1 MIVFDTEYKDF
12 FNVNEKEDMR
22 VTMYLVTK
30 EEERQIR
37 ETIEGGGEFWIENG
51 EVKVS
56 GPKMVEYMKFNLDT
70 KLWTEDPDLKAKYLE
85 RIREEVWEKIK
96 QKRSESIE
104 TGVYHARLQKW
115 FHTDS
120 EAQRNYA
127 LIGHAISSTLYQP
140 KRWKTMDG
148 TFIEMTREVFQD
160 VLALALK
167 KADDDYRNAEIHK
180 AKVMAS
186 TDPLAYD
193 YSTGWSA
200 GYTKGAINEE
210 V

>member
-1 MIVFDTEYKDF
+1 MRVFDTEYKDF

-37 ETIEGGGEFWIENG
+37 ETIEGGGEFWVENN
-51 EVKVS
+51 EIKVS

-70 KLWTEDPDLKAKYLE
+70 KLWTEDADLKAKYLE

-96 QKRSESIE
+96 QRRSESIE

-127 LIGHAISSTLYQP
+127 LMGHAINSPLYQP

-193 YSTGWSA
+193 YSTGWSPA
-200 GYTKGAINEE
+200 YHKE
-210 V
+210 

>member
-1 MIVFDTEYKDF
+1 MRVFDTEYKDF

-37 ETIEGGGEFWIENG
+37 ETIEGGGEFWVENG

-96 QKRSESIE
+96 ARRTESID
-104 TGVYHARLQKW
+104 TGVYHPRLQKW
-115 FHTDS
+115 FHTDA
-120 EAQRNYA
+120 EAQRNYS
-127 LIGHAISSTLYQP
+127 LLGHAISSALYKP

-160 VLALALK
+160 IIALALG
-167 KADDDYRNAEIHK
+167 KADEDYKNAEIHK
-180 AKVMAS
+180 AKLMQS

-200 GYTKGAINEE
+200 GYTKGQ
-210 V
+210 

>member
-1 MIVFDTEYKDF
+1 MRVFDTEYKDF

-37 ETIEGGGEFWIENG
+37 ETIEGGGEFWVENN

-96 QKRSESIE
+96 QRRSESIE

-127 LIGHAISSTLYQP
+127 LMGHAINSPLYQP

-193 YSTGWSA
+193 YSTGWSPA
-200 GYTKGAINEE
+200 YHME
-210 V
+210 

>member
-1 MIVFDTEYKDF
+1 MRVFDTEYKDF

-37 ETIEGGGEFWIENG
+37 ETIEGGGEFWVENN

-56 GPKMVEYMKFNLDT
+56 GPKAVEYMKFNTDT
-70 KLWTEDPDLKAKYLE
+70 KLWVEDADLKAKYLE
-85 RIREEVWEKIK
+85 RVRNDVWEKIK
-96 QKRSESIE
+96 VKRTESVE
-104 TGVYHARLQKW
+104 TGVYHPKLQKW
-115 FHTDS
+115 FHTDV

-127 LIGHAISSTLYQP
+127 LLGHAINSPLYQP

-148 TFIEMTREVFQD
+148 TFIEMTKEVFQD

-180 AKVMAS
+180 AKLMQS
-186 TDPLAYD
+186 NDPLAYD
-193 YSTGWSA
+193 FSTGWTE
-200 GYTKGAINEE
+200 GYNQG
-210 V
+210 

>member
-1 MIVFDTEYKDF
+1 MRVFDTEYKDF

-37 ETIEGGGEFWIENG
+37 ETIEGGGEFWVENG

-70 KLWTEDPDLKAKYLE
+70 KLWTEDPDLKTKYLE
-85 RIREEVWEKIK
+85 RIRQEVWEKIK
-96 QKRSESIE
+96 QRRSESIE

-115 FHTDS
+115 FHTDT

-127 LIGHAISSTLYQP
+127 LMGHAINSPLYQP

-193 YSTGWSA
+193 YSTGWSPA
-200 GYTKGAINEE
+200 YHKE
-210 V
+210 

>member
-1 MIVFDTEYKDF
+1 MRVYDVSLNQF
-12 FNVNEKEDMR
+12 FNID
-22 VTMYLVTK
+22 TK
-30 EEERQIR
+30 EELTPSMGLVSQEDEKAIKASLEDGGYVWKDGIDIR
-37 ETIEGGGEFWIENG
+37 
-51 EVKVS
+51 VS
-56 GPKMVEYMKFNLDT
+56 GTKPTPYSKFNTDT
-70 KLWTEDPDLKAKYLE
+70 KSWEIDESKREEYLA
-85 RIREEVWEKIK
+85 RAREEVWEKIK
-96 QKRSESIE
+96 QRRSESIE

-127 LIGHAISSTLYQP
+127 LMGHAISSPLYQP

-200 GYTKGAINEE
+200 GYTKGQ
-210 V
+210 

>member
-1 MIVFDTEYKDF
+1 MRVFDTEYKDF

-37 ETIEGGGEFWIENG
+37 ETIEGGGEFWVENN
-51 EVKVS
+51 EVKIS

-96 QKRSESIE
+96 QRRSESIE

-127 LIGHAISSTLYQP
+127 LMGHAISSTLYQP

-193 YSTGWSA
+193 YSTGWSPA
-200 GYTKGAINEE
+200 YHKE
-210 V
+210 

>member
-1 MIVFDTEYKDF
+1 MRVFDTEYKDF
-12 FNVNEKEDMR
+12 FNINEKEDMR

-37 ETIEGGGEFWIENG
+37 ETIEGGGEFWVENN

-96 QKRSESIE
+96 QRRSESIE

-127 LIGHAISSTLYQP
+127 LMGHAISSTLYQP

-193 YSTGWSA
+193 YSTGWSPA
-200 GYTKGAINEE
+200 YHKE
-210 V
+210 

>member
-1 MIVFDTEYKDF
+1 MRVFDTEYKDF

-37 ETIEGGGEFWIENG
+37 ETIEGGGEFWVENG

-70 KLWTEDPDLKAKYLE
+70 KLWTEDPDLKTKYLE
-85 RIREEVWEKIK
+85 RVREEVWEKIK
-96 QKRSESIE
+96 QRRSKSMES
-104 TGVYHARLQKW
+104 GVYHARLQKW
-115 FHTDS
+115 FHTDT

-127 LIGHAISSTLYQP
+127 LMGHAINSPLYQP

-167 KADDDYRNAEIHK
+167 KADDDYKNAEIHK
-180 AKVMAS
+180 AKVMVS
-186 TDPLAYD
+186 NDPLAYD
-193 YSTGWSA
+193 FTTGWSPA
-200 GYTKGAINEE
+200 YTKEQ
-210 V
+210 

>member
-1 MIVFDTEYKDF
+1 MRVFDTEYKDF

-22 VTMYLVTK
+22 VTMYLVTR
-30 EEERQIR
+30 EEEKQIR

-56 GPKMVEYMKFNLDT
+56 GPKMVEYMKFNLGT

-96 QKRSESIE
+96 QRRSESIE

-127 LIGHAISSTLYQP
+127 LMGHAISSPLYQP

-193 YSTGWSA
+193 YSTGWSPA
-200 GYTKGAINEE
+200 YHKE
-210 V
+210 

>member
-1 MIVFDTEYKDF
+1 MRVFDTEYKDF

-37 ETIEGGGEFWIENG
+37 ETIEGGGEFWVENN

-70 KLWTEDPDLKAKYLE
+70 KLWTEDADLKAKYLE
-85 RIREEVWEKIK
+85 RVRNEVWEKIK
-96 QKRSESIE
+96 HRRSQAMES
-104 TGVYHARLQKW
+104 GVYHPQLKKW

-127 LIGHAISSTLYQP
+127 LMGHAISSPLYQP

-200 GYTKGAINEE
+200 GYTKGQ
-210 V
+210 

>member
-1 MIVFDTEYKDF
+1 MRVFDTEYKDF

-37 ETIEGGGEFWIENG
+37 ETIEGGGEFWVENG

-70 KLWTEDPDLKAKYLE
+70 KLWTEDPDLKTKYLE
-85 RIREEVWEKIK
+85 QVREEVWEKIK
-96 QKRSESIE
+96 DKRSKSMES
-104 TGVYHARLQKW
+104 GVYHPRLQKW
-115 FHTDS
+115 FHTDV

-127 LIGHAISSTLYQP
+127 LLGHAINSPLYQP

-167 KADDDYRNAEIHK
+167 KADDDYKNAEIHK

-193 YSTGWSA
+193 FTTGWSA
-200 GYTKGAINEE
+200 GYTKGQ
-210 V
+210 

>member
-1 MIVFDTEYKDF
+1 MRVFDTEYKDF

-30 EEERQIR
+30 EEEKQIR
-37 ETIEGGGEFWIENG
+37 DTISGGGEFWVENN

-96 QKRSESIE
+96 QRRSESIE

-127 LIGHAISSTLYQP
+127 LMGHAINSPLYQP

-193 YSTGWSA
+193 YSTGWSPA
-200 GYTKGAINEE
+200 YHKE
-210 V
+210 

>member
-1 MIVFDTEYKDF
+1 MRVFDTEYKDF

-37 ETIEGGGEFWIENG
+37 ETIEGGGEFWVENG

-96 QKRSESIE
+96 QRRSESIE

-127 LIGHAISSTLYQP
+127 LMGHAINSPLYQP

-193 YSTGWSA
+193 YSTGWSPA
-200 GYTKGAINEE
+200 YHKE
-210 V
+210 

>member
-1 MIVFDTEYKDF
+1 MRVFDTEYKDF

-37 ETIEGGGEFWIENG
+37 ETIEGGGEFWVENG

-70 KLWTEDPDLKAKYLE
+70 KLWTEDPDLKTKYLE
-85 RIREEVWEKIK
+85 RVREEVWEKIK
-96 QKRSESIE
+96 QRRSKSMES
-104 TGVYHARLQKW
+104 GVYHPKLQKW
-115 FHTDS
+115 FHTDT

-127 LIGHAISSTLYQP
+127 LMGHAISSTLYQP

-193 YSTGWSA
+193 YSSGWSPA
-200 GYTKGAINEE
+200 YHKE
-210 V
+210 

>member
-1 MIVFDTEYKDF
+1 MRVFDTEYKDF

-37 ETIEGGGEFWIENG
+37 ETVEGGGEFWVENN

-96 QKRSESIE
+96 QRRSESIE

-127 LIGHAISSTLYQP
+127 LMGHAISSTLYQP

-193 YSTGWSA
+193 YSTGWSPA
-200 GYTKGAINEE
+200 YHKE
-210 V
+210 

>member
-1 MIVFDTEYKDF
+1 MRVFDTEYKDF

-37 ETIEGGGEFWIENG
+37 ETIEGGGEFWVENG

-96 QKRSESIE
+96 QRRSESIE

-127 LIGHAISSTLYQP
+127 LMGHAISSTLYQP

-193 YSTGWSA
+193 YSTGWSPA
-200 GYTKGAINEE
+200 YHKE
-210 V
+210 

>member
-1 MIVFDTEYKDF
+1 MRVFDTEYKDF

-37 ETIEGGGEFWIENG
+37 ETIEGGGEFWVENG

-70 KLWTEDPDLKAKYLE
+70 KLWTEDPDLKTKYLE

-96 QKRSESIE
+96 QRRSESIE

-127 LIGHAISSTLYQP
+127 LMGHAISSTLYQP

-193 YSTGWSA
+193 YSTGWSPA
-200 GYTKGAINEE
+200 YHKE
-210 V
+210 

>member
-1 MIVFDTEYKDF
+1 MRVFDTEYKDF

-37 ETIEGGGEFWIENG
+37 ETIEGGGEFWVENG

-70 KLWTEDPDLKAKYLE
+70 KLWTEDPDLKTKYLE
-85 RIREEVWEKIK
+85 RVREEVWEKIK

-127 LIGHAISSTLYQP
+127 LMGHAINSPLYQP

-193 YSTGWSA
+193 FSTGWSPA
-200 GYTKGAINEE
+200 YHKE
-210 V
+210 

>member
-1 MIVFDTEYKDF
+1 MRVFDAEYKDF

-37 ETIEGGGEFWIENG
+37 ETIEGGGEFWVENG

-96 QKRSESIE
+96 QRRSESIE

-127 LIGHAISSTLYQP
+127 LMGHAINSPLYQP

-193 YSTGWSA
+193 YSTGWSPA
-200 GYTKGAINEE
+200 YHKE
-210 V
+210 

>member
-1 MIVFDTEYKDF
+1 MRVFDTEYKDF

-37 ETIEGGGEFWIENG
+37 ETIEGGGEFWVENG

-70 KLWTEDPDLKAKYLE
+70 KLWTEDPDLKTKYLE
-85 RIREEVWEKIK
+85 RVREEVWEKIK
-96 QKRSESIE
+96 QRRSKSMES
-104 TGVYHARLQKW
+104 GVYHPKLQKW
-115 FHTDS
+115 FHTDT

-127 LIGHAISSTLYQP
+127 LMGHAINSPLYQP

-193 YSTGWSA
+193 YSTGWSPA
-200 GYTKGAINEE
+200 YHKE
-210 V
+210 

>member
-1 MIVFDTEYKDF
+1 MRVFDTEYKDF

-37 ETIEGGGEFWIENG
+37 ETIEGGGEFWVENN

-70 KLWTEDPDLKAKYLE
+70 KLWTEDADLKAKYLE

-96 QKRSESIE
+96 QRRSKSMES
-104 TGVYHARLQKW
+104 GVYHPKLQKW
-115 FHTDS
+115 FHTDT

-127 LIGHAISSTLYQP
+127 LMGHAINSPLYQP

-167 KADDDYRNAEIHK
+167 KADDDYKNAEIHK
-180 AKVMAS
+180 AKVMVS
-186 TDPLAYD
+186 NDPLAYD
-193 YSTGWSA
+193 FTTGWSPA
-200 GYTKGAINEE
+200 YTKEQ
-210 V
+210 

>member
-1 MIVFDTEYKDF
+1 MRVFDTEYKDF

-37 ETIEGGGEFWIENG
+37 ETIEGGGEFWVENN
-51 EVKVS
+51 EIKVS

-70 KLWTEDPDLKAKYLE
+70 KLWTEDADLKAKYLE

-96 QKRSESIE
+96 QRRSESIE

-127 LIGHAISSTLYQP
+127 LMGHAISSTLYQP

-193 YSTGWSA
+193 YSTGWSPA
-200 GYTKGAINEE
+200 YHKE
-210 V
+210 

>member
-1 MIVFDTEYKDF
+1 MRVFDTEYKDF

-37 ETIEGGGEFWIENG
+37 ETIEGGGEFWVENG

-96 QKRSESIE
+96 QRRSESIE

-127 LIGHAISSTLYQP
+127 LMGHAISSTLYQP

-193 YSTGWSA
+193 YSSGWSPA
-200 GYTKGAINEE
+200 YHKE
-210 V
+210 

>member
-1 MIVFDTEYKDF
+1 MRVFDTEYKDF

-37 ETIEGGGEFWIENG
+37 ETIEGGGEFWVENG
-51 EVKVS
+51 EIKVS

-70 KLWTEDPDLKAKYLE
+70 KLWTEDPDFKAKYLE
-85 RIREEVWEKIK
+85 RVRNEVWEKIK
-96 QKRSESIE
+96 AKRSESME
-104 TGVYHARLQKW
+104 SGVYHPRLQKW
-115 FHTDS
+115 FHTDV

-127 LIGHAISSTLYQP
+127 LLGHAINSPLYQP

-193 YSTGWSA
+193 YSTGWSPA
-200 GYTKGAINEE
+200 YHKE
-210 V
+210 

>member
-1 MIVFDTEYKDF
+1 MRVFDTEYKDF

-37 ETIEGGGEFWIENG
+37 ETIEGGGEFWVENN

-56 GPKMVEYMKFNLDT
+56 GPKMVEYMKFNFDT

-85 RIREEVWEKIK
+85 RVRNEVWERIK
-96 QKRSESIE
+96 HKRSQAMGS
-104 TGVYHARLQKW
+104 GVYHPQLKKW
-115 FHTDS
+115 FHTDA

-127 LIGHAISSTLYQP
+127 ILGHAINSYYYQP
-140 KRWKTMDG
+140 KQWKTMDG
-148 TFIEMTREVFQD
+148 TFIEMNKQVFSD
-160 VLALALK
+160 VIALALK

-180 AKVMAS
+180 AKLMQS
-186 TDPLAYD
+186 NDPLAYD
-193 YSTGWSA
+193 FSTGWTE
-200 GYTKGAINEE
+200 GYVKE
-210 V
+210 

>member
-1 MIVFDTEYKDF
+1 MRVFDTEYKDF
-12 FNVNEKEDMR
+12 FNVDEKEDMR

-37 ETIEGGGEFWIENG
+37 ETIEGGGEFWVENG

-70 KLWTEDPDLKAKYLE
+70 KLWTEDPDLKTKYLE

-96 QKRSESIE
+96 QRRSESIE

-127 LIGHAISSTLYQP
+127 LMGHAISSTLYQP

-193 YSTGWSA
+193 YSTGWSPA
-200 GYTKGAINEE
+200 YHKE
-210 V
+210 

>member
-1 MIVFDTEYKDF
+1 MRVFDTEYKDF

-37 ETIEGGGEFWIENG
+37 ETIEGGGEFWVENN

-96 QKRSESIE
+96 QRRSESIE

-127 LIGHAISSTLYQP
+127 LMGHAINSPLYQP

-193 YSTGWSA
+193 YSTGWSPA
-200 GYTKGAINEE
+200 YHKE
-210 V
+210 

>member
-1 MIVFDTEYKDF
+1 MRVFDTEYKDF

-37 ETIEGGGEFWIENG
+37 ETIEGGGEFWVENG

-70 KLWTEDPDLKAKYLE
+70 KLWTEDADLKAKYLE
-85 RIREEVWEKIK
+85 RVRNEVWEKIK
-96 QKRSESIE
+96 HRRSQAMES
-104 TGVYHARLQKW
+104 GVYHPQLKKW
-115 FHTDS
+115 FHTDA

-127 LIGHAISSTLYQP
+127 ILGHAINSAYYSP
-140 KRWKTMDG
+140 KQWKTMDG
-148 TFIEMTREVFQD
+148 TFIEMNKQVFSD
-160 VLALALK
+160 VIALALK

-180 AKVMAS
+180 AKLMQS
-186 TDPLAYD
+186 NDPLAYD
-193 YSTGWSA
+193 FSTGWTA
-200 GYTKGAINEE
+200 GYVKE
-210 V
+210 

>member
-1 MIVFDTEYKDF
+1 MRVFDTEYKDF

-96 QKRSESIE
+96 QRRSESIE

-127 LIGHAISSTLYQP
+127 LMGHAISSTLYQP

-193 YSTGWSA
+193 YSTGWSPA
-200 GYTKGAINEE
+200 YHKE
-210 V
+210 

>member
-1 MIVFDTEYKDF
+1 MRVFDTEYKDF

-37 ETIEGGGEFWIENG
+37 ETIEGGGEFWVENG

-70 KLWTEDPDLKAKYLE
+70 KLWTEDPDLKTKYLE

-96 QKRSESIE
+96 ARRTESID
-104 TGVYHARLQKW
+104 TGVYHPRLQKW
-115 FHTDS
+115 FHTDY

-127 LIGHAISSTLYQP
+127 LMGHAISSTLYQP

-186 TDPLAYD
+186 TDPLTYD

-200 GYTKGAINEE
+200 GYTKGQ
-210 V
+210 

>member
-1 MIVFDTEYKDF
+1 MRVFDTEYKDF

-37 ETIEGGGEFWIENG
+37 ETIEGGGEFWIENN

-56 GPKMVEYMKFNLDT
+56 GPKAVEYMKFNTDT
-70 KLWTEDPDLKAKYLE
+70 KLWVEDADLKAKYLE
-85 RIREEVWEKIK
+85 RVRNDVWEKIK
-96 QKRSESIE
+96 VKRTESVE
-104 TGVYHARLQKW
+104 TGVYHPKLQKW
-115 FHTDS
+115 FHTDV

-127 LIGHAISSTLYQP
+127 LLGHAINSPLYQP

-148 TFIEMTREVFQD
+148 TFIEMTKEVFQD

-180 AKVMAS
+180 AKLMQS
-186 TDPLAYD
+186 NDPLAYD
-193 YSTGWSA
+193 FSTGWTE
-200 GYTKGAINEE
+200 GYNQG
-210 V
+210 

>member
-1 MIVFDTEYKDF
+1 MRVFDTEYKDF

-37 ETIEGGGEFWIENG
+37 ETIEGGGEFWVENG

-85 RIREEVWEKIK
+85 RVREEVWEKIK
-96 QKRSESIE
+96 QRRSESIE
-104 TGVYHARLQKW
+104 TGVYHTRLQKW

-127 LIGHAISSTLYQP
+127 LMGHAINSPLYQP

-186 TDPLAYD
+186 ADPLAYD
-193 YSTGWSA
+193 YSTGWSPA
-200 GYTKGAINEE
+200 YHKE
-210 V
+210 